1 MEIDDGGDESLPTD
15 ALDLIWSVIQ
25 DQPGLAEELLEAL
38 EIGDASSTTDSHPP
52 DLLQLTTMILEEAPP
67 RLASTELSAHATRLI
82 RYERPLSTSYPSQV
96 FTATLAVYSV
106 YIGPLQFQPGSRVCF
121 CGSCRRTSVRS
132 VCYDPRL
139 TTSCP
144 ESCPGGFHFGGDDSC
159 R

>member
-1 MEIDDGGDESLPTD
+1 MADFYQDVTFWRMGLGSMPLTLRLENFGMEIDDGGDESLLTD

-67 RLASTELSAHATRLI
+67 RLASMELSAHATRLI
-82 RYERPLSTSYPSQV
+82 RYEHPLSTSYPSQV

-106 YIGPLQFQPGSRVCF
+106 YIGPLQFQPGSR
-121 CGSCRRTSVRS
+121 SV
-132 VCYDPRL
+132 
-139 TTSCP
+139 P
-144 ESCPGGFHFGGDDSC
+144 EPGQ
-159 R
+159 